1 MSKVAYYP
9 GCALNQ
15 RSSHLDRSA
24 RDASAELGF
33 QLDELETWTC
43 CGAVPPVS
51 KERIMN
57 LIAPSRI
64 LKDVRDSGR
73 DMLVTIC
80 DFCYNTLKRVNY
92 SIRNDEILRKR
103 INAFLADDTPTRTYL
118 EKDPSPWRDYNGE
131 VRVIHLM
138 EYLRDELGYGEI
150 TKRLKRSLRGLKIA
164 PYYGCV
170 MLRPFEEIRL
180 DNPENPSIIEDFIVA
195 LQAEPVR
202 YPYRTECCGSYLSV
216 SSPDASTRLCYR
228 ILTSA
233 EQNQADAIV
242 VSCPLCFYN
251 LDSRQEAIA
260 EAYPD
265 FKPIPVFYFT
275 QLLSLA
281 MGVDTDRQGFE
292 KHFVDVSPVLKRIVD
307 ESGEGD
313 EE

>member
-1 MSKVAYYP
+1 MVKVAYYP
-9 GCALNQ
+9 GCALNE

-24 RDASAELGF
+24 RDAVEKLDF
-33 QLDELETWTC
+33 QLDELEEWTC

-51 KERIMN
+51 EERVMN

-73 DMLVTIC
+73 DLLITIC
-80 DFCYNTLKRVNY
+80 DFCYNTLKRTNY
-92 SIRNDEILRKR
+92 SIKSDSITRKR
-103 INAFLADDTPTRTYL
+103 VNAFLADDKPERAYTDKED
-118 EKDPSPWRDYNGE
+118 EKWIDYTGE
-131 VRVIHLM
+131 VKVVHLM
-138 EYLRDELGYGEI
+138 EYLRDVVGYDEI
-150 TKRLKRSLRGLKIA
+150 TRKLKRSLEGIKIA

-170 MLRPFEEIRL
+170 MLRPQDEIQL
-180 DNPENPSIIEDFIVA
+180 DDPENPTIIEDFVSSMN
-195 LQAEPVR
+195 AEPVK

-233 EQNQADAIV
+233 RENGAEAMA

-251 LDSRQEAIA
+251 LDSRQKAIA

-275 QLLSLA
+275 QLLSVA
-281 MGVDTDRQGFE
+281 MGVEIGRQGFE
-292 KHFVDVSPVLKRIVD
+292 RHYIDVKPVLNRILS
-307 ESGEGD
+307 SGEEV